1 MLPPIVARLSSPSW
15 VNTLGSF
22 FFLMVCL
29 FFIRKCYVFCL
40 HLAMEGVVTLYS
52 SSGACPSDE
61 CAGREFVLYMIR

>member
-1 MLPPIVARLSSPSW
+1 
-15 VNTLGSF
+15 
-22 FFLMVCL
+22 L
-29 FFIRKCYVFCL
+29 FFIRMCYVFCL